1 MTNSSKFTDS
11 VPATSSGEPDFD
23 TIIGQIKSRI
33 VEVTASQNPTY
44 KVEGHSY
51 SKGEYLEQ
59 LGRQLEQMMKL
70 RSQSEPFEIVSRGN

>member
-1 MTNSSKFTDS
+1 MTNSNKFTDG
-11 VPATSSGEPDFD
+11 VPSTSSEPDFD
-23 TIIGQIKSRI
+23 TIIGQIKCRI